1 MYAPFGRMFQYLTPA
16 GNKNTNHPEID
27 QLLQATPA
35 QKYLTPGSSDLA
47 QATFKIIR
55 NSNLMRK
62 QLLAGEQANET
73 TY

>member
-1 MYAPFGRMFQYLTPA
+1 MFQYLTPA